1 MKQLEFLHIISAIL
15 ILTVAAGFSLIVKSE
30 LEKLAQVFL
39 FSIIIIII
47 SVLAKKIISYSLDAD
62 VEHEIWQM
70 QNFGL
75 TKNFQTKKPIPI
87 GAIFPL
93 LLSVLS
99 LGIIKFSAILT
110 YETRA
115 LKYRASK
122 RFGPFSYTEMTDR
135 HNAIIGAS
143 STVALLILSIIAYLL
158 PGTNLEYLAKLS
170 HDLHYLPD
178 SRYSELTK
186 KITETASL
194 LFGLLTA
201 VEEDMEF
208 DNSVLSEKD
217 INR

>member
-15 ILTVAAGFSLIVKSE
+15 ILTVAAGFSFIVKSE

-99 LGIIKFSAILT
+99 WGIIKFSAILT
-110 YETRA
+110 YEARA

-143 STVALLILSIIAYLL
+143 STVALLILSIITYLL

-170 HDLHYLPD
+170 IYYVFWNLLPISKLD
-178 SRYSELTK
+178 GIQVLMGSRILW
-186 KITETASL
+186 
-194 LFGLLTA
+194 
-201 VEEDMEF
+201 
-208 DNSVLSEKD
+208 SVLFT
-217 INR
+217 ITIIFLFFALTII